1 MNTVQAQWESFLAQA
16 LPDGAHPVQIQEM
29 RRSFYA
35 GAAAMRQLTATASDL
50 SEDAGTAVLESLL
63 IELNEFGNAVMR
75 GEA

>member
-16 LPDGAHPVQIQEM
+16 LPSGAHPVQIQEM

-35 GAAAMRQLTATASDL
+35 GAAAMLQLASTASEL
-50 SEDAGTAVLESLL
+50 SEDAGAAVLESLL
-63 IELNEFGNAVMR
+63 LELNEFGNAVLR